1 LILDSN
7 GSYECQSR
15 CQYSENIAIHWGA
28 CDEAEKHA
36 SGLYLERDRGMTKNY
51 QFSAHYIFVEDDDS
65 MTRIGFADDEFSPSK
80 LMLIQ
85 KASNVDERE
94 RAMGFE
100 KLHIQ
105 IEDESRSRYGG
116 ITEIRVS
123 SENLVVSLDQ
133 PARFALKIEGN
144 VEIAIDPSHP
154 VLERAISRLK
164 KMCEREAVSFLG

>member
-1 LILDSN
+1 VEELIDGL
-7 GSYECQSR
+7 
-15 CQYSENIAIHWGA
+15 HL
-28 CDEAEKHA
+28 EAGE
-36 SGLYLERDRGMTKNY
+36 GMTKNY
-51 QFSAHYIFVEDDDS
+51 HFNARHIFVEDDDS
-65 MTRIGFADDEFSPSK
+65 MTMIGFADDEFSPSK
-80 LMLIQ
+80 FMLIQ

-133 PARFALKIEGN
+133 PARVALKIEGN
-144 VEIAIDPSHP
+144 VEIAFDPNHP
-154 VLERAISRLK
+154 VFERAISKLK